1 MSLTHLKCREVQAP
15 IVSSLIKEFA
25 KEIGYEKAIEIAKEA
40 IKKDA
45 ILSGKMLAEKFSGN
59 SLSELSTIAKVV
71 WAKDNAMSIR
81 IIRETEMELFF
92 DVTECGY
99 AKMYEKLGLRD
110 LGCILSC
117 DRDFSFLEGFNPS
130 IELIRTKTIMD
141 GKETCDFRYKV
152 KSPKPPQTQVL
163 NSLVR

>member
-15 IVSSLIKEFA
+15 IVSSLIREFA

-59 SLSELSTIAKVV
+59 SLSELSTIAKEV
-71 WAKDNAMSIR
+71 WAKDDAMSIR
-81 IIRETEMELFF
+81 IIKETEEELSF

-99 AKMYEKLGLRD
+99 AKMYERLGLRD

-130 IELIRTKTIMD
+130 IELIRTKTIME
-141 GKETCDFRYKV
+141 GKEICDFRYKV
-152 KSPKPPQTQVL
+152 KSPA
-163 NSLVR
+163 R

>member
-25 KEIGYEKAIEIAKEA
+25 KKIGYEKAIEIAKEV

-59 SLSELSTIAKVV
+59 SLSELSTIAKEV

-81 IIRETEMELFF
+81 IIKETEVEFFF

-141 GKETCDFRYKV
+141 GKKICDFRYKV
-152 KSPKPPQTQVL
+152 KFPP
-163 NSLVR
+163 R

>member
-15 IVSSLIKEFA
+15 IVSSLIKEYA
-25 KEIGYEKAIEIAKEA
+25 KEIGYEKAIEIAKEV

-45 ILSGKMLAEKFSGN
+45 VLSGKMLAEKFSGN
-59 SLSELSTIAKVV
+59 SLSELSTIAKEV

-81 IIRETEMELFF
+81 IIEETTDELFF

-141 GKETCDFRYKV
+141 GKDICDFRYKV
-152 KSPKPPQTQVL
+152 KFPP
-163 NSLVR
+163 R